1 MAYASSE
8 FKIAED
14 AQGGLRV
21 TSGNVVAAL
30 LNALEQGEVPL
41 ACRLYEES
49 GSATSEE
56 LLERLKKTSAATRAA
71 GAQMYAAAR
80 DFARAARLHE
90 HAKAWPDA
98 ARLHAEGGDFAAA
111 ARCYQRAGDLFH
123 AAQCADASGDVDG
136 AVALYEKL
144 GDRAAAA
151 ECLSRNSRPVEAAKL
166 YRELG
171 NLRGEVEVLRQVPEA
186 AAARVPAVMRL
197 AEILAH
203 RNRLAEAIE
212 LVTSTLNSNDHARAD
227 PDLHGLLAGLFDK
240 QGYPEHAARLRAR
253 MGRLASRLNR
263 IEPAAPAQSAPVAAP
278 AEEAAALSATV
289 ETAPLRQDS
298 AAQIAAVPDEGYGA
312 LKSIPLFSKLNLED
326 LQALHRLAAE
336 VTFAPGHRVIE
347 EGRDP
352 PGLIVLLDG
361 TVDVVAI
368 DGVKVRYLNSLGQGD
383 YLGEISLL
391 SGGLTSARVVAST
404 EVRALTITP
413 PQFNGFLQT
422 HPRAALCIY
431 RLFAQS
437 LGERVRAL
445 SAV

>member
-1 MAYASSE
+1 MPYASSE
-8 FKIAED
+8 FAVAED
-14 AQGGLRV
+14 EQGGLRV
-21 TSGNVVAAL
+21 TSGSVVAAL
-30 LNALEQGEVPL
+30 LNALEQGEVQL

-49 GSATSEE
+49 GSAASEE
-56 LLERLKKTSAATRAA
+56 LLERLKRSSAATRDA
-71 GAQMYAAAR
+71 GARMYAAAR

-98 ARLHAEGGDFAAA
+98 ASLHAEGGDFAAA

-136 AVALYEKL
+136 AVALYQKL

-151 ECLSRNSRPVEAAKL
+151 DCLSRNSRPVEAARL

-171 NLRGEVEVLRQVPEA
+171 NLRGEVEVLRQVPETA
-186 AAARVPAVMRL
+186 PARVPAVKRL
-197 AEILAH
+197 AESLAG

-212 LVTSTLNSNDHARAD
+212 LVTGTLNSNDSARAD
-227 PDLHGLLAGLFDK
+227 PELHGVLADLFDK
-240 QGYPEHAARLRAR
+240 QGYPEHASRLRVR
-253 MGRLASRLNR
+253 MGRLSSRAQPV
-263 IEPAAPAQSAPVAAP
+263 EPAQPAPRLDA
-278 AEEAAALSATV
+278 
-289 ETAPLRQDS
+289 
-298 AAQIAAVPDEGYGA
+298 AAQIAAAPDEGYGA
-312 LKSIPLFSKLNLED
+312 LKSIPLFAKLNLED
-326 LQALHRLAAE
+326 LQALHRLASE
-336 VTFAPGHRVIE
+336 VTFPPGHRVIE

-352 PGLIVLLDG
+352 PGLIVLLEG

-368 DGVKVRYLNSLGQGD
+368 EGVKVRYLSSLGKGD

-404 EVRALTITP
+404 EVRALTIAP
-413 PQFNGFLQT
+413 PKFDGFLQT

-431 RLFAQS
+431 RLFAQN
-437 LGERVRAL
+437 LGERVRSL